1 MTLLSCAANGIKEIR
16 KASYLGAA
24 FHGAFLG
31 GLQGFDCFTHMK
43 LVSAMKEYPE
53 PTSLKQPAPDTRHP
67 PRYNLPMRIISR
79 QKAIYFFL
87 TLGVCLAGL
96 AVAVGSGWIILIW
109 RAGIQVFLGIIF
121 FGAIAAGL
129 VLNTIFLVREIRR
142 NEQHDS
148 FINAVTHELKTPIAS
163 IRLYLQTLQR
173 REVDEAQRR
182 QFYALMLL
190 DTERLLHTVEQVLKA
205 GEAAQKK
212 SPRERL
218 PVEFD
223 ALVRECMELART
235 RHHLQ
240 AEDLEY
246 REALSPPSSSSSS
259 SLFSPSSSTVQ
270 NGGGALVLG
279 DPEELRTAVSNLLD
293 NAVKYSPDGVH
304 ILVELEAPNNN
315 EERLV
320 LRVRDRGVGIPP
332 QELKRIF
339 RRFYRV
345 SQRSLAQVKG
355 TGLGL
360 FIVRSIARK
369 HGGRV
374 FAQSE
379 GAGKGTTVTL
389 ELPRKELPRK
399 ELPSKDLPR
408 KATPA

>member
-1 MTLLSCAANGIKEIR
+1 
-16 KASYLGAA
+16 
-24 FHGAFLG
+24 
-31 GLQGFDCFTHMK
+31 
-43 LVSAMKEYPE
+43 
-53 PTSLKQPAPDTRHP
+53 
-67 PRYNLPMRIISR
+67 MRIISR

-87 TLGVCLAGL
+87 TLGVCLAAL
-96 AVAVGSGWIILIW
+96 AVAVGSGWIILNW
-109 RAGIQVFLGIIF
+109 REGIRVFLGIIF

-173 REVDEAQRR
+173 REVDEPQRR
-182 QFYALMLL
+182 QFYELMLL

-212 SPRERL
+212 RPTLRL
-218 PVEFD
+218 PLKFD
-223 ALVRECMELART
+223 ALVRECLDLART

-240 AEDLEY
+240 PDDLTYHESLGAAANGN
-246 REALSPPSSSSSS
+246 EAR
-259 SLFSPSSSTVQ
+259 V
-270 NGGGALVLG
+270 VG
-279 DPEELRTAVSNLLD
+279 DPEELRSAVSNLLD
-293 NAVKYSPDGVH
+293 NAVKYSPKGVH
-304 ILVELEAPNNN
+304 ISVELEVPDND

-320 LRVRDRGVGIPP
+320 LRVRDRGVGIP
-332 QELKRIF
+332 QHELKRIF
-339 RRFYRV
+339 KRFYRV
-345 SQRSLAQVKG
+345 GQRSLSQVKG

-374 FAQSE
+374 FAESE

-389 ELPRKELPRK
+389 ELPRRT
-399 ELPSKDLPR
+399 
-408 KATPA
+408 A

>member
-1 MTLLSCAANGIKEIR
+1 
-16 KASYLGAA
+16 
-24 FHGAFLG
+24 
-31 GLQGFDCFTHMK
+31 
-43 LVSAMKEYPE
+43 V
-53 PTSLKQPAPDTRHP
+53 
-67 PRYNLPMRIISR
+67 RIISR

-87 TLGVCLAGL
+87 TLGVLLA
-96 AVAVGSGWIILIW
+96 AVAFAVGSGWIILNW
-109 RAGIQVFLGIIF
+109 REGIKVFLGIIF
-121 FGAIAAGL
+121 FGAIVAGL

-173 REVDEAQRR
+173 REVAEAQRR
-182 QFYALMLL
+182 QFYELMLL

-212 SPRERL
+212 SPSQRL
-218 PVEFD
+218 PVDFN
-223 ALVRECMELART
+223 ALVRECLELARN

-240 AEDLEY
+240 AADLDYQESS
-246 REALSPPSSSSSS
+246 ALS
-259 SLFSPSSSTVQ
+259 TQ
-270 NGGGALVLG
+270 NGNGAQVLG

-304 ILVELEAPNNN
+304 IEVELDAPD
-315 EERLV
+315 EKRVV
-320 LRVRDRGVGIPP
+320 LRVRDRGVGVPED
-332 QELKRIF
+332 ELKRIF
-339 RRFYRV
+339 KRFYRV
-345 SQRSLAQVKG
+345 TERSLAQVKG

-399 ELPSKDLPR
+399 VTV
-408 KATPA
+408 A

>member
-1 MTLLSCAANGIKEIR
+1 
-16 KASYLGAA
+16 
-24 FHGAFLG
+24 
-31 GLQGFDCFTHMK
+31 
-43 LVSAMKEYPE
+43 
-53 PTSLKQPAPDTRHP
+53 
-67 PRYNLPMRIISR
+67 MRIISR

-96 AVAVGSGWIILIW
+96 AVAVGSGWIILNW
-109 RAGIQVFLGIIF
+109 REGIRVFLGIIF

-129 VLNTIFLVREIRR
+129 VLNTIFLIREIRR

-173 REVDEAQRR
+173 LDVAEAQRR
-182 QFYALMLL
+182 QFYELMLL
-190 DTERLLHTVEQVLKA
+190 DSDRLMHTVEQVLKA

-212 SPRERL
+212 TPAQRM

-223 ALVRECMELART
+223 ALVRECMDLARA

-240 AEDLEY
+240 ATDLEY
-246 REALSPPSSSSSS
+246 RESLSPYSK
-259 SLFSPSSSTVQ
+259 
-270 NGGGALVLG
+270 NGAGACVLG

-293 NAVKYSPDGVH
+293 NAVKYSPDGVR
-304 ILVELEAPNNN
+304 ISVELAAA
-315 EERLV
+315 EEDRLV
-320 LRVRDRGVGIPP
+320 LRVRDQGVGIPE

-339 RRFYRV
+339 KRFYRV
-345 SQRSLAQVKG
+345 SQRSLSQVKG

-374 FAQSE
+374 FAESD
-379 GAGKGTTVTL
+379 GAGKGTTVTF
-389 ELPRKELPRK
+389 ELPRRV
-399 ELPSKDLPR
+399 
-408 KATPA
+408 A

>member
-1 MTLLSCAANGIKEIR
+1 MQ
-16 KASYLGAA
+16 LGDVQRPR
-24 FHGAFLG
+24 HLR
-31 GLQGFDCFTHMK
+31 
-43 LVSAMKEYPE
+43 
-53 PTSLKQPAPDTRHP
+53 PDTFLL
-67 PRYNLPMRIISR
+67 PRYNLPVRIISR

-87 TLGVCLAGL
+87 TLGVCLAAL
-96 AVAVGSGWIILIW
+96 AVAVGSGWIILNW

-173 REVDEAQRR
+173 LDVGEAQRR
-182 QFYALMLL
+182 QFYELMLL

-212 SPRERL
+212 SLPQRL

-235 RHHLQ
+235 RHHLEP
-240 AEDLEY
+240 ADLEY
-246 REALSPPSSSSSS
+246 REALSSSA
-259 SLFSPSSSTVQ
+259 Q
-270 NGGGALVLG
+270 NGGGARVLG
-279 DPEELRTAVSNLLD
+279 DPEELRTAISNLLD

-304 ILVELEAPNNN
+304 ISVELEAPD
-315 EERLV
+315 EERVV
-320 LRVRDRGVGIPP
+320 LRVRDTGVGIPQ

-339 RRFYRV
+339 KRFYRV
-345 SQRSLAQVKG
+345 TQRSLSQAKG

-374 FAQSE
+374 FAESE
-379 GAGKGTTVTL
+379 GAGKGTTLTL

-399 ELPSKDLPR
+399 VTV
-408 KATPA
+408 A